1 MGQTTAD
8 ILPVKGD
15 LARSGVVQAD
25 DAAADGG
32 FARAGLAHQTVG
44 LAGVD
49 LKTDIVH
56 RLDREIL
63 IDAEYCFSPS
73 TFSSG
78 VVLCVAIYS
87 ASSIFFASAF
97 MRAMRSLSSGGI
109 STLGARGSSSHV
121 AA

>member
-1 MGQTTAD
+1 MGQTAAD

-49 LKTDIVH
+49 LKTDIIH
-56 RLDREIL
+56 RLIFIL
-63 IDAEYCFSPS
+63 FS
-73 TFSSG
+73 
-78 VVLCVAIYS
+78 I
-87 ASSIFFASAF
+87 
-97 MRAMRSLSSGGI
+97 
-109 STLGARGSSSHV
+109 
-121 AA
+121 

>member
-1 MGQTTAD
+1 MEDHLHLGAQGAVLGVGEVPAD
-8 ILPVKGD
+8 VLPVEGD
-15 LARSGVVQAD
+15 LARSGIVQAD

-63 IDAEYCFSPS
+63 IDAEILLQPFDLQQR
-73 TFSSG
+73 G
-78 VVLCVAIYS
+78 RALCCHL
-87 ASSIFFASAF
+87 FRLLDHFLLL
-97 MRAMRSLSSGGI
+97 LSCGQC
-109 STLGARGSSSHV
+109 AP
-121 AA
+121 

>member
-1 MGQTTAD
+1 MAQTAAD

-56 RLDREIL
+56 RLDRKIL
-63 IDAEYCFSPS
+63 IDAEILLQSFDLQQR
-73 TFSSG
+73 G
-78 VVLCVAIYS
+78 RALCCHL
-87 ASSIFFASAF
+87 FRLLDLFLLL
-97 MRAMRSLSSGGI
+97 LSCGQC
-109 STLGARGSSSHV
+109 AP
-121 AA
+121 